1 MAEIMAGHN
10 DENRLH
16 TLRHAAYVAAD
27 VRAMERPLLENG
39 VPLMRMAATAVAHT
53 VADLLDA
60 EGMAL
65 EDARVT
71 LLAGAG
77 DNGGDGLY
85 AAAALAGNG
94 AAVTAV
100 AVGRTIHEEAFAAFV
115 RAGGKVLILDPA
127 SEIPGCSAGFSAGE
141 AGERLQAAVE
151 LARHSHV
158 IIDAM
163 TGIGLSGTLRGIA
176 GTMAASLGVDG
187 TVPDRTALPDGDT
200 AGEFPFVVAV
210 DAPSG
215 VGMDD
220 GAITGPYIPADV
232 TVTFGALKPCAILPP
247 ASYACG
253 KVTLVDFGF
262 DIDGHAP
269 LVEVVSGDNASEAIR
284 LPRLADTKYARGV
297 TGLITGSVRYP
308 GAAVLS
314 SRAAAATNV
323 GMIRYMGPER
333 TRSMV
338 LAAVPEAV
346 IGKGRVQS
354 WVVGS
359 GVPDGAA
366 DEDDMDVQRQTIA
379 KLLSHYAVGEDA
391 ADPDLAFEMPP
402 VVVDAGALD
411 LLPDEVPPQV
421 VVTPH
426 AGELAALLVDRG
438 EDVDAHDVQLEPL
451 RWAVRA
457 HELTGATVLLKGA
470 VSIVVGEVEDAN
482 DDDATVRP
490 TVTGGGVDAQAA
502 RRRTAGSLD
511 GDEADDIEFEGA
523 GDAAATAGGR
533 VRILV
538 AGRAPAWLGTA
549 GAGDVLAGMTGALL
563 AQQDEDASIVETVAD
578 AAYLH
583 GYAAAI
589 ASASDQRGFNPPTV
603 YGTAPS
609 RSVGSLGHPIVAS
622 DVVAAIPAAFHK
634 LLS

>member
-1 MAEIMAGHN
+1 MMPDQA

-16 TLRHAAYVAAD
+16 TLRHAAFAVDD
-27 VRAMERPLLENG
+27 VRAMERPLLDNG
-39 VPLMRMAATAVAHT
+39 VPLMRMAASAVAHVT
-53 VADLLDA
+53 ANLLDD
-60 EGMAL
+60 EGLAL
-65 EDARVT
+65 SDARIT

-85 AAAALAGNG
+85 AAAALAESG

-100 AVGRTIHEEAFAAFV
+100 AVGRTVHEQAFAAFV
-115 RAGGKVLILDPA
+115 QAGGKMLILDPA
-127 SEIPGCSAGFSAGE
+127 SRIPGCSAGFGAGE
-141 AGERLQAAVE
+141 AGERLRTAVE

-163 TGIGLSGTLRGIA
+163 TGIGISGALHGICGTLA
-176 GTMAASLGVDG
+176 VSLGVNG

-200 AGEFPFVVAV
+200 AGTFPLVVAV
-210 DAPSG
+210 DVPSG
-215 VGMDD
+215 VGVGD
-220 GAITGPYIPADV
+220 GSIAGPYIPADA
-232 TVTFGALKPCAILPP
+232 TVMFGALKPCAVLPP

-262 DIDGHAP
+262 ELDGRRP
-269 LVEVVSGDNASEAIR
+269 YVEVVSGDNASDAIR
-284 LPRLADTKYARGV
+284 LPRLADTKYSRGV

-314 SRAAAATNV
+314 CRAAASTNV

-366 DEDDMDVQRQTIA
+366 DEDDADVQRQTIA
-379 KLLSHYAVGEDA
+379 KLLSHYAIGEDGD
-391 ADPDLAFEMPP
+391 DPDLAFEMPP

-411 LLPDEVPPQV
+411 LLPDKVPSQV
-421 VVTPH
+421 VITPH
-426 AGELAALLVDRG
+426 MGELASLLCERG
-438 EDVDAHDVQLEPL
+438 EDVDAHDVMLEPL
-451 RWAVRA
+451 RWARRA

-470 VSIVVGEVEDAN
+470 VSIVIGRRDSV
-482 DDDATVRP
+482 DDG
-490 TVTGGGVDAQAA
+490 VTDSSSPSSMRSDVHGGRMEA
-502 RRRTAGSLD
+502 AGSLS
-511 GDEADDIEFEGA
+511 GDEAADIDFADGA
-523 GDAAATAGGR
+523 GHGGPDADMR
-533 VRILV
+533 LLV
-538 AGRAPAWLGTA
+538 VGRAPAWLSTA
-549 GAGDVLAGMTGALL
+549 GAGDVLAGMIGSLL
-563 AQQDEDASIVETVAD
+563 AQQDDDVAIADTVAD

-589 ASASDQRGFNPPTV
+589 AAETDQRGFIPPMV
-603 YGTAPS
+603 YGRETP
-609 RSVGSLGHPIVAS
+609 RPDGTLGRPITAS
-622 DVVAAIPAAFHK
+622 DVIDSIADAFRQ

>member
-1 MAEIMAGHN
+1 MAAIATGHN

-16 TLRHAAYVAAD
+16 LLRHAVYRAAS
-27 VRAMERPLLENG
+27 VRAMERPLLDNG
-39 VPLMRMAATAVAHT
+39 VPLMRMAATALAHVT
-53 VADLLDA
+53 ANLLDD
-60 EGMAL
+60 EGVAL

-85 AAAALAGNG
+85 AAAALAENG
-94 AAVTAV
+94 ASVTAV
-100 AVGRTIHEEAFAAFV
+100 AVGRTVHDDAFAAFV
-115 RAGGKVLILDPA
+115 RSGGKVLILDPS

-141 AGERLQAAVE
+141 AGERLRAAVE
-151 LARHSHV
+151 LAQHSHV

-163 TGIGLSGTLRGIA
+163 TGIGLTGVLHGIA

-200 AGEFPFVVAV
+200 AGEFPLVVAV
-210 DAPSG
+210 DTPSG
-215 VGMDD
+215 VGVDD
-220 GAITGPYIPADV
+220 GSITGPYIPADV
-232 TVTFGALKPCAILPP
+232 TVTFGALKPCAMLPP

-262 DIDGHAP
+262 DLDGHEP
-269 LVEVVSGDNASEAIR
+269 LAEAVSGDNASEVIR
-284 LPRLADTKYARGV
+284 LPRLADTKYSRGV

-338 LAAVPEAV
+338 LSAVPEAV

-359 GVPDGAA
+359 GVPDGVT
-366 DEDDMDVQRQTIA
+366 DEDDADVQRQTIA
-379 KLLSHYAVGEDA
+379 KLLSHYAVDA
-391 ADPDLAFEMPP
+391 HAEDPDLAFEMPP
-402 VVVDAGALD
+402 IVVDAGALD

-421 VVTPH
+421 VITPH
-426 AGELAALLVDRG
+426 AGELAALLTERG

-470 VSIVVGEVEDAN
+470 VSIVVGDEESH
-482 DDDATVRP
+482 
-490 TVTGGGVDAQAA
+490 AQDTPVQPLEGQDAA
-502 RRRTAGSLD
+502 RMKTAGSLD
-511 GDEADDIEFEGA
+511 GDEANDIDFEDSRADGE
-523 GDAAATAGGR
+523 TR
-533 VRILV
+533 PVTRILV

-583 GYAAAI
+583 GYAASV
-589 ASASDQRGFNPPTV
+589 ASQSDQRGFNPPTV
-603 YGTAPS
+603 YGSSDRRP
-609 RSVGSLGHPIVAS
+609 VGSLGHPIVAS
-622 DVVAAIPAAFHK
+622 DVVLAIPDAFRQ

>member
-1 MAEIMAGHN
+1 MSDQG

-16 TLRHAAYVAAD
+16 TLRHAAYTAAD
-27 VRAMERPLLENG
+27 VRAMERPLLDDG

-53 VADLLDA
+53 VAELLDD
-60 EGMAL
+60 EGLAL
-65 EDARVT
+65 ESSRVT
-71 LLAGAG
+71 LLVGAG

-85 AAAALAGNG
+85 AAAALAQNG

-127 SEIPGCSAGFSAGE
+127 SEIPGCAAGFSAGE
-141 AGERLQAAVE
+141 AGERLRAAVE
-151 LARHSHV
+151 LAQHSHV

-163 TGIGLSGTLRGIA
+163 TGIGLNGALRGIA

-210 DAPSG
+210 DTPSG
-215 VGMDD
+215 VGVDD
-220 GAITGPYIPADV
+220 GAIIGPYIPADV

-247 ASYACG
+247 AAYACG

-262 DIDGHAP
+262 DIDDHAP

-284 LPRLADTKYARGV
+284 LPRLADTKYSRGV

-314 SRAAAATNV
+314 SKAAAVTNT

-338 LAAVPEAV
+338 LSAVPEAV

-359 GVPDGAA
+359 GVPDGES
-366 DEDDMDVQRQTIA
+366 DEDDADVQRQTIA
-379 KLLSHYAVGEDA
+379 KLLSHYAVGEDGD
-391 ADPDLAFEMPP
+391 DPELAFEMPP
-402 VVVDAGALD
+402 IVVDAGALD

-421 VVTPH
+421 VITPH
-426 AGELAALLVDRG
+426 AGELAALLVERD

-451 RWAVRA
+451 HWALRA

-470 VSIVVGEVEDAN
+470 VSIVIGDSEH
-482 DDDATVRP
+482 DDESDEAERNHAV
-490 TVTGGGVDAQAA
+490 
-502 RRRTAGSLD
+502 GSLD
-511 GDEADDIEFEGA
+511 GDEAADIDFDHSH
-523 GDAAATAGGR
+523 DARATR
-533 VRILV
+533 PRILV
-538 AGRAPAWLGTA
+538 AGRAPAWLATA

-563 AQQDEDASIVETVAD
+563 AQQDEDESITETVAN

-589 ASASDQRGFNPPTV
+589 ASDCDQRGFNPPTI
-603 YGTAPS
+603 YGTPS
-609 RSVGSLGHPIVAS
+609 AHSAASLGQPILAS
-622 DVVAAIPAAFHK
+622 DVIAAIPAAFRQ